1 MALKSGQLWIHNA
14 SFDLAFIFAPQIVIA
29 ALLVLFPDAVRSLGE
44 LPTWL
49 WVVLVVGVDV
59 SHVYST
65 AFRTYFDPRELAR
78 KPELYR
84 ITPVLGWV
92 AGVVLYTLQPLY
104 FWRALAYLAVFHFI
118 RQQYGF
124 MMMYSSK
131 LRVGKPLLDKLAI
144 YAATL
149 YPLLYWHC
157 HDRKFHW
164 FIANDFFQVET
175 PLVSA
180 IGLITYVLILLAYI
194 GAELRSLLRDKT
206 YNIAKNILL
215 GATALTWWIGII
227 SFNNDIAFT
236 ATNVI
241 AHGVPYLA
249 LIWIYKRKESAR
261 TAKRS
266 LLFSLRGVPLY
277 LLLLLIV
284 AFLEEGIWDSV
295 LWREHA
301 EIFKM
306 FWTQTRLPEFV
317 LPLLVPL
324 LMLPQFLH
332 YVYDAF
338 IWRLRDGDPQWKEV
352 LFGETQP

>member
-1 MALKSGQLWIHNA
+1 MALKTGVVWIHNA

-29 ALLVLFPDAVRSLGE
+29 TLLALFPAEARSLGD

-49 WVVLVVGVDV
+49 WIILVVGVDV

-65 AFRTYFDPRELAR
+65 VFRTYFDPRELER

-84 ITPVLGWV
+84 LTPLLGWV
-92 AGVVLYTLQPLY
+92 MGVVLYSLQPLY

-124 MMMYSSK
+124 MMMYSYK
-131 LRVGKPLLDKLAI
+131 LRVGKPLLDKFAI

-157 HDRKFHW
+157 NDRKFHW
-164 FIANDFFQVET
+164 FIADDFFHVEA
-175 PLVSA
+175 PLVSS
-180 IGLITYVLILLAYI
+180 IGLMLYALTMLAYL
-194 GAELRSLLRDKT
+194 GAELRGLLINRT
-206 YNIAKNILL
+206 LNIPKNLL
-215 GATALTWWIGII
+215 LVATALTWWVGII
-227 SFNNDIAFT
+227 AFNNDIAFT

-241 AHGVPYLA
+241 AHGIPYLA
-249 LIWIYKRKESAR
+249 LIWIYKRKQSAR
-261 TAKRS
+261 VSKRS
-266 LLFSLRGVPLY
+266 ILFSPRGVPLY

-284 AFLEEGIWDSV
+284 AFVEEGVWDSV
-295 LWREHA
+295 VWREHG
-301 EIFKM
+301 EVFRV
-306 FWTQTRLPEFV
+306 FWTQTRLPEV
-317 LPLLVPL
+317 ALSLLVPL

-338 IWRLRDGDPQWKEV
+338 IWRLRDGDPQWKDV
-352 LFGETQP
+352 LFGEGRP